1 MRIFVLCA
9 ASLALLATA
18 GPAAAKDPE
27 VASAA
32 PAGSAA
38 PATCDAKYYD
48 SLVGK
53 NVGATHDID
62 PTTQY
67 RVLPQGA
74 APGTPQ
80 PKRMTVTV
88 DRKNQIV
95 EVACG

>member
-1 MRIFVLCA
+1 MRILVLCA

-18 GPAAAKDPE
+18 GPVAGRDPE

-32 PAGSAA
+32 PAASSARS
-38 PATCDAKYYD
+38 TCDAKYYD

-62 PTTQY
+62 ATTLY

-95 EVACG
+95 EVVCG